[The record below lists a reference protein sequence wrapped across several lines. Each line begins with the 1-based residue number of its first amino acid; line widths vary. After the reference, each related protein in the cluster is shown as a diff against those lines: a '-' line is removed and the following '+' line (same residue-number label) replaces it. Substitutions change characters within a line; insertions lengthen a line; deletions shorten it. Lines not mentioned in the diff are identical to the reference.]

1 MEELAMANF
10 ATRVRGGRVM
20 LRGELVEADLLVDDG
35 KVVAAVSGDHSAEA
49 VEELDASGLLVLPGI
64 IDTHA
69 HTREPGYTHKEDFL
83 SASQAGAVGGVTTMI
98 DMPNVEPPTDT
109 VETYEQKKALA
120 ASKSIIDWGHWVAGT
135 KVEEIPRLAANG
147 ATGFKI
153 FQVSGTY
160 PHDPRLAINDDGALL
175 RSMRAIAETGL
186 PLLVHPFNQS
196 LFEQLSEE
204 AFAAGKPP
212 NWYTFGEVYTTEA
225 IWHTAV
231 NTLLNLQA
239 LSGVRLQLIHT
250 HAAGSLRLIRQA
262 KERGQRVTAAVDP
275 KYYHLTRDDLMRTK
289 GRACPG
295 GFITQDSERMAE
307 IWRSLNDG
315 TIDSI
320 DSDHAPHTLE
330 EIEVQDTDAWHAAM
344 GSPQYDWQYS
354 IVLTDVDKGHLP
366 LRRAVELLSEAPA
379 RLLGLWPKKGS
390 LLPGSDADL
399 VLIDPDREVT
409 LTDDGL
415 YTKVGWT
422 PYLDW
427 QVKGVVNLTMLR
439 GTVIARERKVIGTP
453 GFGQYVAGR
462 PQ

>member
-1 MEELAMANF
+1 
-10 ATRVRGGRVM
+10 M
-20 LRGELVEADLLVDDG
+20 LRGELIPADLLIDEG
-35 KVVAAVSGDHSAEA
+35 KVVAAVERDHPAEA
-49 VEELDASGLLVLPGI
+49 AEEIDADGRLVLPGI

-83 SASQAGAVGGVTTMI
+83 TASQAGAAGGVTTMI

-109 VETYEQKKALA
+109 VAALEEKRDA
-120 ASKSIIDWGHWVAGT
+120 ADRKSIIDWGHWVAGT
-135 KVEEIPRLAANG
+135 KLEEIPKLAAAG
-147 ATGFKI
+147 ATGYKI
-153 FQVSGTY
+153 FQVSGAY
-160 PHDPRLAINDDGALL
+160 PHDPRLAMNDDGSLL
-175 RSMRAIAETGL
+175 RTMRAIADTGL
-186 PLLVHPFNQS
+186 PLLIHPFNQS
-196 LFEQLSEE
+196 LFEQLSAE

-231 NTLLNLQA
+231 NTLLNLQT
-239 LSGVRLQLIHT
+239 LSGVRLQLVHT
-250 HAAGSLRLIRQA
+250 HSAGSLRLIREA

-275 KYYHLTRDDLMRTK
+275 KYYHLTRDDLQRLK

-295 GFITQDSERMAE
+295 GFITEDADRMAE
-307 IWRSLNDG
+307 IWRSLADG

-330 EIEVQDTDAWHAAM
+330 EIAVQDDDAWNAAM

-354 IVLTDVDKGHLP
+354 IVLTDVHNGNLS

-379 RLLGLWPKKGS
+379 RLLGIWPQKGS

-399 VLIDPDREVT
+399 VLVDPDRQRV
-409 LTDDGL
+409 LNDDGL
-415 YTKVGWT
+415 YTRVGWT
-422 PYLDW
+422 PYSGW
-427 QVKGVVNLTMLR
+427 TITGIVTLTMLR
-439 GTVIARERKVIGTP
+439 GAVIAQDRKVIGEA
-453 GFGQYVAGR
+453 GFGRYVAGR